1 MNDRADILRRRIA
14 YYRRRLAEG
23 VDLELAQ
30 ECARQ
35 IIADEEELARLK
47 ADTDRRD

>member
-1 MNDRADILRRRIA
+1 VDDRSDVLRRRIA

-23 VDLELAQ
+23 TDIGLAQ
-30 ECARQ
+30 EYARQ
-35 IIADEEELARLK
+35 IIADEEELARLE